1 MKKIL
6 FLALCITSTVFGANG
21 VHRDGAKGIVIDTR
35 TGLVWQDEPY
45 TAAEATAYGANT
57 ESGKVLYW
65 SNAIAYCENLVLG
78 GYSDWRLPN
87 INELKSIRDMSRSS
101 PAIDTAFVNT
111 ATDGYWSSTSYAADT
126 THAWD
131 VYFYHGDVNYN
142 DKGVSNYVRCVRGN

>member
-6 FLALCITSTVFGANG
+6 FLALCIASTVFGANG

-35 TGLVWQDEPY
+35 TGLVWQDNAAAATT
-45 TAAEATAYGANT
+45 TATWA
-57 ESGKVLYW
+57 
-65 SNAIAYCENLVLG
+65 NAITTCENLVLG

-111 ATDGYWSSTSYAADT
+111 ATDYYWSSTSYAADT
-126 THAWD
+126 TYAWGVFSD
-131 VYFYHGDVNYN
+131 GIIDGRVDGEY
-142 DKGVSNYVRCVRGN
+142 KGGYSFYVRCVRGN

>member
-6 FLALCITSTVFGANG
+6 FLALCVVSTVFGANG

-35 TGLVWQDEPY
+35 TGLVWQDNAAAAST
-45 TAAEATAYGANT
+45 TATWA
-57 ESGKVLYW
+57 
-65 SNAIAYCENLVLG
+65 NAITTCENLVLG

-111 ATDGYWSSTSYAADT
+111 ATYYYWSSASYAAGT
-126 THAWD
+126 TSAWY
-131 VYFYHGDVNYN
+131 VYFDYGGVFSNA
-142 DKGVSNYVRCVRGN
+142 KGNSFYVRCVRGN

>member
-6 FLALCITSTVFGANG
+6 FLALCIASTVFGANG
-21 VHRDGAKGIVIDTR
+21 VHRDSAKGIVIDTR
-35 TGLVWQDEPY
+35 TGLVWQDDAAAATT
-45 TAAEATAYGANT
+45 TATWA
-57 ESGKVLYW
+57 
-65 SNAIAYCENLVLG
+65 NAITTCENLVLG

-87 INELKSIRDMSRSS
+87 VNELKSIRDMSRSS

-111 ATDGYWSSTSYAADT
+111 ATNLYWSSTSYAAAAT
-126 THAWD
+126 NAWD